1 MILGHKGAVTPG
13 NCFSFNLSR
22 NFVAPLRDKLRA
34 TLPSVTPLRNAK
46 NSLQRCEDLCGT
58 DFYFSQRTIAASKKL
73 RAIFPATCIATK
85 LRDKSDKLQERLP
98 SVTAP

>member
-1 MILGHKGAVTPG
+1 MILGHKGAVIPG

-22 NFVAPLRDKLRA
+22 NFVEPLRDKLRA

-58 DFYFSQRTIAASKKL
+58 GVKDLRVGVRVGVRVRVRVGVGVRVRVRVTVPSKRVKIYN
-73 RAIFPATCIATK
+73 R
-85 LRDKSDKLQERLP
+85 
-98 SVTAP
+98 